1 MISYMFKGIIP
12 IIILAIVGYG
22 GIKGVKIYECFVE
35 GAKDGVSVCFRIF
48 PYLLAM
54 LLAVTVFRQS
64 GALDLLVRVFKPIMS
79 LIGVPAELV
88 PLIFIKPLSG
98 SGALGVFTET
108 IREYGVDSKIG
119 LIASILMGSTETIFY
134 TITVYFGA
142 VGVKKIRHTL
152 WAAIMADITA
162 IIISVTLVNLYFS

>member
-64 GALDLLVRVFKPIMS
+64 GALDLLVGVFKPIMS

>member
-1 MISYMFKGIIP
+1 MSYMFKGIIP